1 MCDKLNYSV
10 WYTSCLI
17 HNLKNHSRA
26 ESSLNL
32 VKFFMTIRDI
42 SIKLRSEMKTVSN
55 YVIFP
60 LCDVIHALAF

>member
-42 SIKLRSEMKTVSN
+42 SIKLRSEMENS
-55 YVIFP
+55 FQ
-60 LCDVIHALAF
+60 LCDFPIM